1 MQKPSLDNW
10 LKEVKKAAG
19 SDSNGMY
26 LIHNGVVRSSSKA
39 SVTGGG
45 PSDPVISMDFSYSD
59 ESVAEAIKNASA
71 MEGITCV
78 KVWLNSGTLKVG
90 DDLMFVLVGGDTRPH
105 VFSAL
110 QTLVSELKTRCVT
123 EKEIF

>member
-1 MQKPSLDNW
+1 MQKPSLDSW
-10 LKEVKKAAG
+10 LKEAKEAAG
-19 SDSNGMY
+19 CDSNGMY
-26 LIHNGVVRSSSKA
+26 LIHNGVVRSTSKA
-39 SVTGGG
+39 SVSGSG
-45 PSDPVISMDFSYSD
+45 PSDPVVSMEFSYSD
-59 ESVAEAIKNASA
+59 ESVAGAIKNASA

-110 QTLVSELKTRCVT
+110 QALVSELKTQCVT
-123 EKEIF
+123 EREIF